1 MESSRP
7 LAWIAQIWMTLTF
20 KTQCLATLSLVVSDF
35 LLSHW
40 FIFHVAHFFFFP
52 RSRTHAL
59 TRFSFVCVCVCVR
72 VRVCVRVCSSS
83 FFVCLFVHVL
93 ASPNIVIDDGN
104 MFINVPEDK
113 QIFFQYGHD
122 VVSVKSL
129 RDELS
134 EHLRRTA
141 IHWHCHATH
150 PLSPPPTPLLQPTHT
165 LHSSVC
171 RLLHT
176 CVCSQRG
183 GSR

>member
-1 MESSRP
+1 MHS
-7 LAWIAQIWMTLTF
+7 Q
-20 KTQCLATLSLVVSDF
+20 DF
-35 LLSHW
+35 LL
-40 FIFHVAHFFFFP
+40 
-52 RSRTHAL
+52 
-59 TRFSFVCVCVCVR
+59 CVCVCVR

-141 IHWHCHATH
+141 IHWHCHIPCHPPAFSTPNSTFTANTH
-150 PLSPPPTPLLQPTHT
+150 SALKCVSLASHLRVQPARWKPLRAIKWRQLIRSRPLPMPSSRFCEPLSLMKRTRP
-165 LHSSVC
+165 C
-171 RLLHT
+171 RT
-176 CVCSQRG
+176 QRFARVCVCVCM
-183 GSR
+183 